1 MSVLNALYSK
11 LPPGR
16 PATSAE
22 LAALGVSAD
31 LAVHYVRAGWLVRL
45 ARGVFTR
52 PEAPL
57 ALHPS
62 LLVLERR
69 VTGLHVGGT
78 SGLDWHGVRHHVA
91 QHPRLHLYGWVST
104 SLPSWFTERFPS
116 SYHRLRLF
124 DEQPNAPLSV
134 SRFERRADG
143 PLVSDPERAVLEVLS
158 DVGVR
163 QSLQDARDLLE
174 GASSLRSAVVQELLA
189 RCRQVKTVRL
199 CLTLSRELGLPWAAK
214 LDPRQLP
221 TGSDRR
227 WVGRSR
233 EGLLVLKA

>member
-1 MSVLNALYSK
+1 MSVLNALYGK

-16 PATSAE
+16 PATSSE

-62 LLVLERR
+62 LLLLEGR
-69 VTGLHVGGT
+69 VAGLHVGGT
-78 SGLDWHGVRHHVA
+78 SALNWHGIRHHVA
-91 QHPRLHLYGWVST
+91 QRPRLHLYGWVST

-124 DEQPNAPLSV
+124 DEQPEAPLRV
-134 SRFERRADG
+134 SRFERRPDG

-174 GASSLRSAVVQELLA
+174 GATSLRSAVVQELLA

-199 CLTLSRELGLPWAAK
+199 CLTLGREARP
-214 LDPRQLP
+214 P
-221 TGSDRR
+221 
-227 WVGRSR
+227 VGREAR
-233 EGLLVLKA
+233 PAPVADWQ